1 MYAPDPNEKWDFE
14 NLDVRLYLHLKKLL
28 PYAEAEYESLNAA
41 SRRDNDEDCN
51 VEAEKL
57 RNFIDDAE
65 KTMRDF
71 NASFGP
77 VPDWATERNHGRE
90 LVAGAQLFTK
100 NGRRCGNGW
109 IVETDYIAA
118 GPVAVPVFKILTDAG
133 SFMQLTEKELED
145 AFEVGDWIST
155 RERIIRDFDRNKEF
169 QPHGN

>member
-1 MYAPDPNEKWDFE
+1 MYAPDPNEKWDLE
-14 NLDVRLYLHLKKLL
+14 NLEVRLYLHLKKLL
-28 PYAEAEYESLNAA
+28 PLVL
-41 SRRDNDEDCN
+41 CN
-51 VEAEKL
+51 TQEEMTAHAK
-57 RNFIDDAE
+57 AM

>member
-1 MYAPDPNEKWDFE
+1 MYAPDPNEKWDLE
-14 NLDVRLYLHLKKLL
+14 NLEVRLYLHLKKLL
-28 PYAEAEYESLNAA
+28 PLVLCNTQEEMTAHAEAM
-41 SRRDNDEDCN
+41 
-51 VEAEKL
+51 
-57 RNFIDDAE
+57 

-109 IVETDYIAA
+109 IVETGYIAA